1 MAALFHK
8 WTVDA
13 SGHGSFSLLNT
24 GLTVSLAI
32 FDLDNTLIADDSD
45 YLWGQFL
52 VDQGIVDKN
61 YYESAN
67 AKFYDDYKQGSLDI
81 VEFLQFSLKPLADHT
96 PDQLYQWRAQFI
108 QQIITPLLLQP
119 AQQLIDKHK
128 SRGDTLLV
136 ITATNRFV
144 TEPIVQLYGIDNL
157 LATTPTFIDG
167 RYTGGF
173 DGIPCFQEG
182 KVKLLEAWLTGS
194 TETMQG
200 SWFYSDSHNDL
211 PLLKL
216 VDHPVAVNPDEKL
229 AAFANDANWPIISL
243 REGQCPTDHFH
254 K

>member
-1 MAALFHK
+1 
-8 WTVDA
+8 
-13 SGHGSFSLLNT
+13 
-24 GLTVSLAI
+24 VSLAI

-61 YYESAN
+61 HYESAN
-67 AKFYDDYKQGSLDI
+67 AKFYDDYKQGTLDI
-81 VEFLQFSLKPLADHT
+81 VEFLRFSLQPLADNN
-96 PDQLYQWRAQFI
+96 PEQLYQWRTQFI
-108 QQIITPLLLQP
+108 EQAIRPLMLKS

-144 TEPIVQLYGIDNL
+144 TEPIVQLYGIENL
-157 LATTPTFIDG
+157 LATTPEFIDG

-173 DGIPCFQEG
+173 NGIPCFREG
-182 KVKLLEAWLTGS
+182 KVKLLEAWLENS
-194 TETMQG
+194 TETMQD

-216 VDHPVAVNPDEKL
+216 VDNPVAVDPDEKL
-229 AAFANDANWPIISL
+229 SEFASAASWPIISL
-243 REGQCPTDHFH
+243 RSDQCPTHHFQ